1 MSVAVLMQSQ
11 EMTAEGYDAVDQKL
25 GDDPPD
31 GILARTAGTV
41 DAGFR
46 VFSVWESREHYER
59 FREDRLLPAIREAI
73 GEEAASG
80 PSSAEIYELHDV
92 FIKPASS

>member
-1 MSVAVLMQSQ
+1 MSVAVFMQTQ
-11 EMTAEGYDAVDQKL
+11 EMTAEDYDAVNEKL
-25 GDDPPD
+25 GEDPPE
-31 GILARTAGTV
+31 GILARAAGTV

-80 PSSAEIYELHDV
+80 PSNAEIYELHDIYV
-92 FIKPASS
+92 KPPS